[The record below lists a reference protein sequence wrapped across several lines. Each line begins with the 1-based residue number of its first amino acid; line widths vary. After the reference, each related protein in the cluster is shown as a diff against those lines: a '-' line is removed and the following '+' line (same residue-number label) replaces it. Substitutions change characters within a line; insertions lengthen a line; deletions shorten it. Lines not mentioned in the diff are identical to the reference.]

1 MLIVIY
7 RSEYYQMMETYKNVK
22 RELMKLLDPYTL
34 ICSGTKMFVGPDIKI
49 DFRCEF
55 IGNMAGLIPNYYN
68 AVDSDSYKFLLQ
80 AAAKVNGRHATISEI
95 LDIIKDYI
103 ENHRVKEMQNEQ
115 VKSCANCAY
124 CEMTTFDFPCNICM
138 DTGRHEYWKPKK
150 EKTLVGDIT
159 TGYRY
164 VDTDK
169 LVQASTTGLP
179 MGQYALE
186 ALKIAQEKDIMSK
199 SVSAVLDAHKTAQEK
214 DILNSTF
221 GILIEKENKTM
232 PPKMN
237 YRDLYI
243 NGNLF
248 GGLSNVPSE
257 KPTVKDITILEGV
270 TTLVW
275 SDGDVTIVTQGPD
288 DAFDSEKAIAM
299 AVSKKF
305 LGTNKSKSN
314 YIEEIHRLEE
324 MAIDKYV
331 KRQEKAAKK
340 EMKKAAKKEITENFD
355 QYMNPPVEPEVIDMP
370 IKEFAEK
377 AGVTVETIRRQCIKG
392 QYPGAKKVA
401 GKWYIPV
408 KKEG

>member
-7 RSEYYQMMETYKNVK
+7 RTENHQMSNVYKKFKSE
-22 RELMKLLDPYTL
+22 LIKLLDPYTL
-34 ICSGTKMFVGPDIKI
+34 ICSGTKMFVGPDITI

-55 IGNMAGLIPNYYN
+55 IGNMAGLTPNYYN
-68 AVDSDSYKFLLQ
+68 SVDRDSYKFLSQ
-80 AAAKVNGRHATISEI
+80 SAAKVNGRRATLSEI

-103 ENHRVKEMQNEQ
+103 ENHRVKEMHEQ

-124 CEMTTFDFPCNICM
+124 CEMTAFDFPCNICM
-138 DTGRHEYWKPKK
+138 DNGRHEYWKPKK

-159 TGYRY
+159 TDYRY

-186 ALKIAQEKDIMSK
+186 ALKIAQEKDISN
-199 SVSAVLDAHKTAQEK
+199 T
-214 DILNSTF
+214 TF
-221 GILIEKENKTM
+221 GIEIRKENIM

-237 YRDLYI
+237 YGDLYI

-248 GGLSNVPSE
+248 GGLSAM
-257 KPTVKDITILEGV
+257 KATVKDITILGGV

-275 SDGDVTIVTQGPD
+275 SDGDVTMVTQGPD
-288 DAFDSEKAIAM
+288 DEFDVEKGIAM
-299 AVSKKF
+299 AIAKKF
-305 LGTNKSKSN
+305 IGTNESKSN
-314 YIEEIHRLEE
+314 YIDEIRRRENRA
-324 MAIDKYV
+324 MDKFV
-331 KRQEKAAKK
+331 KRMEKAAKK
-340 EMKKAAKKEITENFD
+340 EAKKKTAKKEIAEDFD
-355 QYMNPPVEPEVIDMP
+355 QYMNPPVEPEVIDIP

-377 AGVTVETIRRQCIKG
+377 VGVTVETIRRQCIKG

>member
-7 RSEYYQMMETYKNVK
+7 RTEYHQMSNVYKNFK
-22 RELMKLLDPYTL
+22 SELMKLLDPYTL
-34 ICSGTKMFVGPDIKI
+34 ICSGTKMFVGPDITI

-55 IGNMAGLIPNYYN
+55 IGNMAGLTPNYYN
-68 AVDSDSYKFLLQ
+68 SVDRDSYKFLSQ
-80 AAAKVNGRHATISEI
+80 SAAKVNGRHATLSEI

-103 ENHRVKEMQNEQ
+103 ENHRVKEMHEQ

-186 ALKIAQEKDIMSK
+186 ALKISQEKDIMSK
-199 SVSAVLDAHKTAQEK
+199 SVSAALEALKIAQEK

-221 GILIEKENKTM
+221 GIEVRKGNKTM

-237 YRDLYI
+237 YRE
-243 NGNLF
+243 
-248 GGLSNVPSE
+248 LSDVSSE
-257 KPTVKDITILEGV
+257 KPTIKDIEILAGV

-275 SDGDVTIVTQGPD
+275 SDGEVTKVTQGPD
-288 DAFDSEKAIAM
+288 DDFDIEKGIAM
-299 AVSKKF
+299 AIAKRF
-305 LGTNKSKSN
+305 IGTNESKSN
-314 YIEEIHRLEE
+314 YIEEIRRLENRA
-324 MAIDKYV
+324 MDKFV
-331 KRQEKAAKK
+331 KRMEKAAKK
-340 EMKKAAKKEITENFD
+340 EAKKKAAKKEIAENFD
-355 QYMNPPVEPEVIDMP
+355 QYMNPPVEPEVIDIP

>member
-7 RSEYYQMMETYKNVK
+7 RTEYHQMSNVYKNFK
-22 RELMKLLDPYTL
+22 SELMKLLDPYTL
-34 ICSGTKMFVGPDIKI
+34 ICSGTKMFVGPDITI

-55 IGNMAGLIPNYYN
+55 IGNMAGLTPNYYN
-68 AVDSDSYKFLLQ
+68 SVDRDSYKFLSQ
-80 AAAKVNGRHATISEI
+80 SAAKVNGRRATLSEI

-103 ENHRVKEMQNEQ
+103 ENHRVKEMHEQ

-138 DTGRHEYWKPKK
+138 DTGCHEYWNPKK

-186 ALKIAQEKDIMSK
+186 ALKIAQEKDI
-199 SVSAVLDAHKTAQEK
+199 
-214 DILNSTF
+214 LNSTF
-221 GILIEKENKTM
+221 GIEIRKENIM

-237 YRDLYI
+237 YGELYI

-248 GGLSNVPSE
+248 GSLSAM
-257 KPTVKDITILEGV
+257 KATVKDITILGGV

-275 SDGDVTIVTQGPD
+275 SDGDVTMATQGPD
-288 DAFDSEKAIAM
+288 DDFDVEKGIAM
-299 AVSKKF
+299 AIAKKF
-305 LGTNKSKSN
+305 IGTNESKSN
-314 YIEEIHRLEE
+314 YIEEIRRLENRA
-324 MAIDKYV
+324 MDKFV
-331 KRQEKAAKK
+331 KRMEKATKKEAKK
-340 EMKKAAKKEITENFD
+340 KASEFD
-355 QYMNPPVEPEVIDMP
+355 GCMNPPIEPEVIDIP

-377 AGVTVETIRRQCIKG
+377 TGVTVETIRRQCIKG

>member
-7 RSEYYQMMETYKNVK
+7 RTEYHQMSNVYKNFK
-22 RELMKLLDPYTL
+22 SELMKLLDPYTL
-34 ICSGTKMFVGPDIKI
+34 ICSGTKMFVGPDITI

-55 IGNMAGLIPNYYN
+55 IGNMAGLTPNYYN
-68 AVDSDSYKFLLQ
+68 SVDRDSYKFLSQ
-80 AAAKVNGRHATISEI
+80 SAAKVNGRRATLSEI

-103 ENHRVKEMQNEQ
+103 EDYRVKEMHEQ

-169 LVQASTTGLP
+169 LVSASTTGLP

-221 GILIEKENKTM
+221 GIEIRKENIM

-237 YRDLYI
+237 Y
-243 NGNLF
+243 GE
-248 GGLSNVPSE
+248 LSAM
-257 KPTVKDITILEGV
+257 KATVKDITILGGV

-275 SDGDVTIVTQGPD
+275 SDGEVTRVTQGPD
-288 DAFDSEKAIAM
+288 DDFDVEKGIAM
-299 AVSKKF
+299 AIAKRF
-305 LGTNKSKSN
+305 IGTNDSKSN
-314 YIEEIHRLEE
+314 YIEEIRRLENRA
-324 MAIDKYV
+324 MDKFV
-331 KRQEKAAKK
+331 KRMEKAAKK
-340 EMKKAAKKEITENFD
+340 EAKKKASEFD
-355 QYMNPPVEPEVIDMP
+355 GCMNPPVEPEVIDIP